1 MAWNWEQ
8 HDWPNFRYDPSALV
22 LTTREFFRRAGEL
35 RGVAEHLEPSER
47 AGVHAELLSDEATQS
62 AAIEGEVLE
71 RASVRSSL
79 RRHFGLDEPTARG
92 GAAERGMAE
101 LMATLHDEWEPELTD
116 ARLCGW
122 QRLIVG
128 GQRGAPV
135 AAGRYR
141 EDGDP
146 MQVVSGPVY
155 SPRVHFE
162 APPAVRV
169 PAEMQAFLA
178 FFEQTRRDPSFDPIA
193 RAGIAHLY
201 FESIHPFED
210 GNGRVG
216 RAISECALSQAL
228 AHPSLTGISSVIA
241 HERGDYYD
249 ALERANRD
257 NEITEWL
264 RYFGDVVLAGQARS
278 LRFVRFL
285 VEKTRFL
292 DRLRGA
298 LNPRQEKAL
307 LRMLREGPD
316 GFEGGPS
323 AGNYMTIT
331 GAPPA
336 TARRDLGA
344 LVELGA
350 LRRTG
355 EKRGTRYWLTPGTT

>member
-1 MAWNWEQ
+1 MTWNWQ
-8 HDWPNFRYDPSALV
+8 QSDWPNFRYDPSSLA

-35 RGVAEHLEPSER
+35 RGVAEHLDPSER
-47 AGVHAELLSDEATQS
+47 AGAHAELLSDEATHS

-79 RRHFGLDEPTARG
+79 RRHFGLDEAASRG

-101 LMATLHDEWEPELTD
+101 LVATLHHEWDHELTD
-116 ARLCGW
+116 TRLCAW
-122 QRLIVG
+122 QRLVVD
-128 GQRGAPV
+128 GQRAAHV

-146 MQVVSGPVY
+146 MQIVSGPAY

-162 APPAVRV
+162 APPAARV
-169 PAEMQAFLA
+169 PAEMRAFLA

-228 AHPSLTGISSVIA
+228 GHPSLTGISSVIA
-241 HERGDYYD
+241 QRRGDYYD
-249 ALERANRD
+249 ALERASRD
-257 NEITEWL
+257 NEVTEWL
-264 RYFGDVVLAGQARS
+264 RHFGDVVLAGQARS

-292 DRLRGA
+292 DRLRSA

-316 GFEGGPS
+316 GFEGGLS
-323 AGNYMTIT
+323 ASNYMTIT

-355 EKRGTRYWLTPGTT
+355 EKRGTRYWLTLG

>member
-8 HDWPNFRYDPSALV
+8 HDWPNFRYDASSLAP
-22 LTTREFFRRAGEL
+22 TTREFFRRAGEL
-35 RGVAEHLEPSER
+35 SGVAEHLESAER
-47 AGVHAELLSDEATQS
+47 AGLRAELLSDEAIQS

-79 RRHFGLDEPTARG
+79 RRHFGLDGSTTRG
-92 GAAERGMAE
+92 GAAERGMAA
-101 LMATLHDEWEPELTD
+101 LMATLHDEWDCELTD
-116 ARLCGW
+116 ARLFEW
-122 QRLIVG
+122 QRLVVE
-128 GQRGAPV
+128 GQRGARV

-146 MQVVSGPVY
+146 MQIISGPVY
-155 SPRVHFE
+155 APRVHFV
-162 APPAVRV
+162 APPAVHV
-169 PAEMQAFLA
+169 PAEMKAFLA
-178 FFEQTRRDPSFDPIA
+178 FFEQTRGDPSFDPVA

-201 FESIHPFED
+201 FVSIHPFED

-216 RAISECALSQAL
+216 RAIAECALSQTLGHA
-228 AHPSLTGISSVIA
+228 SLTGLSSVIA
-241 HERGDYYD
+241 QRRSDYYD
-249 ALERANRD
+249 ALERASRD
-257 NEITEWL
+257 NEVTEWL
-264 RYFGDVVLAGQARS
+264 RYFSDVVLAGQARS

-292 DRLRGA
+292 DRLRSA

-307 LRMLREGPD
+307 LRILREGPD
-316 GFEGGPS
+316 GFQGGLS

-355 EKRGTRYWLTPGTT
+355 EKRGTRYWLTLE